1 MKYSLIEIVQNEP
14 LRFLYYKMPDYQV
27 LIISNNMTIKIKL
40 KNGIDFSLRLS
51 ILICGCWTLYFV
63 SLLKTCYFPD
73 PNEQLPNGMVRFL
86 MTFD

>member
-1 MKYSLIEIVQNEP
+1 
-14 LRFLYYKMPDYQV
+14 
-27 LIISNNMTIKIKL
+27 MTIKIKL